1 MSYELSLLHLERR
14 AAQLR
19 AFATEYNQH
28 NKSFAAFLD
37 GKRAARS
44 NSEVDELVRKLRQR

>member
-1 MSYELSLLHLERR
+1 MSHELSLLHLERR

-19 AFATEYNQH
+19 AFASEYDEH
-28 NKSFAAFLD
+28 NRSFAAFLD

-44 NSEVDELVRKLRQR
+44 QAEIDEMRKLKRR